1 MPSAVSRRRRLVV
14 AAFRVA
20 PHVPFRSGEH
30 SERSVS
36 GAVGEQPALYPD
48 RCVIVHTGR
57 HDGRNGARAGLL
69 DPGDFVAE
77 EKGDVLLGKDGVQL
91 FVIFIDLR
99 RTCIAFGGGP
109 EFVEQVAQR
118 RIFADVQTASETY
131 PDFGGVVAA
140 EYLPVLY
147 EGDFHPPPRR
157 RDSRTHAGY
166 SAACYHESELALVF
180 GHLRQPHQPAAQD
193 EEPFERVVRPLI
205 GGGEENRVAASVE
218 SGRVV

>member
-1 MPSAVSRRRRLVV
+1 MVRGPDFST
-14 AAFRVA
+14 RV
-20 PHVPFRSGEH
+20 
-30 SERSVS
+30 
-36 GAVGEQPALYPD
+36 
-48 RCVIVHTGR
+48 T
-57 HDGRNGARAGLL
+57 
-69 DPGDFVAE
+69 VAE

>member
-1 MPSAVSRRRRLVV
+1 MMPSAVSRRRRLVV

-147 EGDFHPPPRR
+147 EGDFHPPLAAAIAAHMPATPPPATTSPNSPLSSGISGSRISRLRR
-157 RDSRTHAGY
+157 TKSP
-166 SAACYHESELALVF
+166 SSES
-180 GHLRQPHQPAAQD
+180 
-193 EEPFERVVRPLI
+193 
-205 GGGEENRVAASVE
+205 
-218 SGRVV
+218 SGR